1 MSERL
6 LAFEADADYGY
17 CGQCG
22 QPVFM
27 AMLMLRGWKH
37 RIPGGLSCYCRECEA
52 DLIAGY
58 KAKAEAEKG
67 RKVRQDA

>member
-37 RIPGGLSCYCRECEA
+37 RIPVCTACLDELTREA
-52 DLIAGY
+52 ASKLWQANQRL
-58 KAKAEAEKG
+58 EAERAVTG
-67 RKVRQDA
+67 